1 MSTSK
6 KMLLSVHKKMLA
18 KDLKGIVNLPNY
30 DDNQPVEI
38 MVSPAVEKKTLTRE
52 ERKQVLKEIR
62 EIMAEGRK
70 NNPEFDSNKTLDEY
84 RMERLEEKYGPFN

>member
-6 KMLLSVHKKMLA
+6 KRMVNVTTQMLA
-18 KDLKGIVNLPNY
+18 KDLKGIIDLPNY
-30 DDNQPVEI
+30 PDDQLVEI
-38 MVSPAVEKKTLTRE
+38 MVSPTVYRKPLTTE
-52 ERKQVLKEIR
+52 ERRQALKEIR

-70 NNPEFDSNKTLDEY
+70 NNPEFDSNKTLEEY